1 MFENQVTA
9 GILAL
14 AFAASTAQAQFVG
27 LAPNTVHF
35 STAPNT
41 YHDNSVQVTRS
52 FVGMLLGF
60 ISVGLFLIFVVVR
73 IVRDELER
81 SAKWDSRVRR
91 EEKRL
96 QDSYPVQYGKDSDIK
111 ELDYQ
116 FNLQELTLEEE
127 VDLKKN

>member
-9 GILAL
+9 GIILAL
-14 AFAASTAQAQFVG
+14 AVSTAEAQFVG

-35 STAPNT
+35 ATAPNT

-60 ISVGLFLIFVVVR
+60 IAVGIFLIFVVTR

-91 EEKRL
+91 EEHRL
-96 QDSYPVQYGKDSDIK
+96 QENYPTQYGKAQDIID
-111 ELDYQ
+111 LNCQ
-116 FNLQELTLEEE
+116 FNQQELTLEEE

>member
-1 MFENQVTA
+1 MIANS
-9 GILAL
+9 AL
-14 AFAASTAQAQFVG
+14 GCS
-27 LAPNTVHF
+27 
-35 STAPNT
+35 
-41 YHDNSVQVTRS
+41 D
-52 FVGMLLGF
+52 
-60 ISVGLFLIFVVVR
+60 IFLIFVVVR

-127 VDLKKN
+127 VDLKKNWLKNHEQFWSENPAKDCTA